1 MTETRDSMAAE
12 EAAALLLQGQAL
24 LGPPDR
30 RPTRKSVLRT
40 VHQLGYVQVDSI
52 NVVARA
58 HDLILRAR
66 FRNYRPE
73 HLRRLLEDDR
83 SLFENWTHDAAVI
96 PTEWAPAWRHRF
108 VQYRSLRRERMARH
122 SGARSFGAL
131 CGQVRRRI
139 AREGPLASSDFES
152 PASGNGGW
160 WQWKPAKVALE
171 YLWRT
176 GGLVVASRER
186 FQKRYDLTERFL
198 PALAEARA
206 MRRSGYVTWACRE
219 ALDRLSTATPREL
232 ADFFGL
238 MSAGEATAW
247 CRAALARGEAVPVT
261 QLSSDGTRS
270 RPGVAVPDWRERL
283 DRVPAAPRG
292 VRCLSPFDPV
302 LRDRARLEH
311 HFGFAYRFEA
321 FVPAAKRRDGYYVMP
336 LWRGTRPIGRFDPK
350 LERETGTLH
359 VRRLRLEPDV
369 QATRALVA
377 EIDDA
382 LDELRVWLGAE
393 RVARTS

>member
-1 MTETRDSMAAE
+1 
-12 EAAALLLQGQAL
+12 
-24 LGPPDR
+24 
-30 RPTRKSVLRT
+30 
-40 VHQLGYVQVDSI
+40 
-52 NVVARA
+52 VARA

-66 FRNYRPE
+66 FRDYRPE

-108 VQYRSLRRERMARH
+108 AQYRTERREHMA
-122 SGARSFGAL
+122 SSSSARRFAAL

-139 AREGPLASSDFES
+139 AKEGPLASSDFES
-152 PASGNGGW
+152 PGSADGGW

-176 GGLVVASRER
+176 GGLAVASRER

-198 PALAEARA
+198 PALLEAKA
-206 MRRSGYVTWACRE
+206 MRRSRYVTWACHE
-219 ALDRLSTATPREL
+219 ALERLSTATPREL
-232 ADFFGL
+232 ADFFGS
-238 MSAGEATAW
+238 MSVAEATAW
-247 CRAALARGEAVPVT
+247 CRTAVARGEAVAVT
-261 QLSSDGTRS
+261 QRSSDGSRGRS
-270 RPGVAVPDWRERL
+270 GVAVPDWRERV

-292 VRCLSPFDPV
+292 VRCLTPFDP
-302 LRDRARLEH
+302 LIRDRRRLEH

-359 VRRLRLEPDV
+359 VRRLRLEPGV
-369 QATRALVA
+369 RTTRTLTA

-382 LDELRVWLGAE
+382 LDELRAWLGAD